1 MSDLRTLPPG
11 VEKVWITVDHR
22 VFSVVIKVLKAGFL
36 KGEKGF
42 GDESYFYT
50 QFRFVYPHLFNSTT
64 RF

>member
-50 QFRFVYPHLFNSTT
+50 QLQLVYPHLFNSAT
-64 RF
+64 RL